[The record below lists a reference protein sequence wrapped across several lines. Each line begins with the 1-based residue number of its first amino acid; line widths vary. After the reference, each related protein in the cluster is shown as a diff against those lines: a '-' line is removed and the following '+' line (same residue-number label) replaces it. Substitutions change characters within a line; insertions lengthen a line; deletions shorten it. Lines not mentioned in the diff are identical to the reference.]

1 MRGGEKRVA
10 TTRRKPTTPVERP
23 DGRLPP
29 KKQKELKAVEIGAK
43 IFVELY
49 GPALKELEKY

>member
-1 MRGGEKRVA
+1 VA
-10 TTRRKPTTPVERP
+10 TTMRKPNNRVERP

-29 KKQKELKAVEIGAK
+29 KKQKELKAVEIAAK
-43 IFVELY
+43 VFVELY